1 MALERK
7 TSALT
12 SSPRLL
18 DTKNVGLCVPDICR
32 TSKLQTLVR
41 AGTQKW
47 LTNKQQMVN
56 PIWLVG
62 LHGIIPGFSCMNSG
76 FTHPYPKALPITLTM
91 AAFHFAVRAAWPHYS
106 ASRSAWLTV
115 NVNRA
120 IISDTRVPLCF
131 DKSKRRLWRRSVCLH
146 TSSECSKGR
155 ECSKGTVLATVVID
169 SLHKSRLDFYYG
181 SAQCAKSTG
190 TGDFIGKHQGYTVH
204 MGRPRQQG
212 AIPHQSP
219 QKIAPSIGI

>member
-1 MALERK
+1 MVLERN
-7 TSALT
+7 TNVLISF
-12 SSPRLL
+12 PGLL
-18 DTKNVGLCVPDICR
+18 DTENVGPCVPDICR
-32 TSKLQTLVR
+32 TSKLWTLVR
-41 AGTQKW
+41 AGTQKC

-62 LHGIIPGFSCMNSG
+62 LHGIIPDFSCMNSW
-76 FTHPYPKALPITLTM
+76 FTHPYRKALPITLTM
-91 AAFHFAVRAAWPHYS
+91 AAFHFAGRAAWPHYS

-115 NVNRA
+115 TVNVNWA
-120 IISDTRVPLCF
+120 IINDTPAPLCF
-131 DKSKRRLWRRSVCLH
+131 DKSKCLLWRRSVCLH
-146 TSSECSKGR
+146 TLSECSKG
-155 ECSKGTVLATVVID
+155 CTMLGTAAID

-204 MGRPRQQG
+204 MGRPQQQG

-219 QKIAPSIGI
+219 QKIAPGIGI

>member
-7 TSALT
+7 TSTLIL
-12 SSPRLL
+12 SPGLL

-47 LTNKQQMVN
+47 QQMVN

-62 LHGIIPGFSCMNSG
+62 LHGIIPDFSCMNSW

-115 NVNRA
+115 TVNVNRG
-120 IISDTRVPLCF
+120 IISDTPEPLCF

-146 TSSECSKGR
+146 TRGECSKGR
-155 ECSKGTVLATVVID
+155 AMKELY
-169 SLHKSRLDFYYG
+169 SLRWW
-181 SAQCAKSTG
+181 
-190 TGDFIGKHQGYTVH
+190 
-204 MGRPRQQG
+204 
-212 AIPHQSP
+212 
-219 QKIAPSIGI
+219 